1 VTDKHFGVREEF
13 ERVASTFAERTKGR
27 FDHMGVVAFSRI
39 EAGDSAMEVG
49 AGTGNFLALFA
60 DIAKP
65 LFAVDVTPGMLRE
78 ATKRHQGIIA
88 TVADG
93 AQIPMRPRSVDLV
106 ASAQMFH
113 HVTEPAPI
121 ILEMARVARSHV
133 LIVDQVSGENDS
145 EAAAMTELEL
155 VRDPTHAVTRTPSQ
169 LRQLLLDAGLDVVDE
184 RIASSR
190 DRFSKWMW
198 PEEFPDERIK
208 ETRRFIE
215 KRGNETGMDF
225 EDDGDDFIFTRQRMM
240 LLANP

>member
-1 VTDKHFGVREEF
+1 
-13 ERVASTFAERTKGR
+13 
-27 FDHMGVVAFSRI
+27 
-39 EAGDSAMEVG
+39 
-49 AGTGNFLALFA
+49 
-60 DIAKP
+60 
-65 LFAVDVTPGMLRE
+65 
-78 ATKRHQGIIA
+78 
-88 TVADG
+88 
-93 AQIPMRPRSVDLV
+93 
-106 ASAQMFH
+106 MFH